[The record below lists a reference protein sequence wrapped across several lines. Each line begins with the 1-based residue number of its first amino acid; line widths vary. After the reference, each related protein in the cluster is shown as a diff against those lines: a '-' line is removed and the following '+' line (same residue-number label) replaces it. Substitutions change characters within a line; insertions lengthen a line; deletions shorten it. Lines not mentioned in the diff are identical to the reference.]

1 MRSAPLDACL
11 GKLSEIVI
19 DTLKA
24 LSVDAVVITPRMLQ
38 ESLSGRKELVAL
50 MRAAPSSG
58 TACQPSGPG
67 TSHPAHADGDP
78 QCGSLDKL
86 RRLLRD
92 ALEDIEEN
100 SAALVPSTLSDIR
113 KSTRETDRLDH
124 LVDAGEEIFR
134 IIRSNF
140 NYLSA
145 QTSQV
150 AHLLSH
156 LEEGMFEMERCLR
169 TDFQDEDTADGE
181 SRTPGIPGR
190 EEAGEGE
197 LPPSE
202 RNIGELK
209 SMIEEKLPFI
219 KTMIEQKKR
228 KTDPPA
234 GSQRKTADLARRM
247 AEMRDQLSRA
257 REKTRV
263 LEIGLFRDPLTGVYN
278 RRACRQRLAA
288 EFKNYQRSQQVFSAL
303 AIEVDNLHTVNERF
317 GDAAGDGCL
326 KELAGI
332 MRDTLRGSDFLA
344 RSCENG
350 FVAILP
356 RTSEEIL
363 PIVAERLY
371 RNAEKASFRHR
382 HEEFRV
388 AVRIG
393 AAHATPSDRDG
404 EEILKRAER
413 SPLPDKK
420 PARPSQ
426 TAEAGFS
433 GLGQAPVSRRAIPV
447 RAAGIALRE
456 RTSHPAGR

>member
-1 MRSAPLDACL
+1 MGSAPLDACL

-50 MRAAPSSG
+50 MRTAPSPGSG
-58 TACQPSGPG
+58 CQPSGPG
-67 TSHPAHADGDP
+67 TSHPAHVAGNSE
-78 QCGSLDKL
+78 CGSVDKL
-86 RRLLRD
+86 RRLLRE

-150 AHLLSH
+150 AHLLAH

-169 TDFQDEDTADGE
+169 TGFQDEDTADGE
-181 SRTPGIPGR
+181 TRSPGIPGR
-190 EEAGEGE
+190 EETGDGEFS
-197 LPPSE
+197 PAE

-209 SMIEEKLPFI
+209 SLIEGKLPFI
-219 KTMIEQKKR
+219 KSMIEQKKR

-234 GSQRKTADLARRM
+234 GSQRKTDDMARRM
-247 AEMRDQLSRA
+247 AEMRNQLSRA

-278 RRACRQRLAA
+278 RRACRQRIAA

-303 AIEVDNLHTVNERF
+303 SIEVDNLHAINERF

-356 RTSEEIL
+356 RTSEDIL

-404 EEILKRAER
+404 EEILKRAEQ
-413 SPLPDKK
+413 SPLPDKRLA
-420 PARPSQ
+420 PPSQ
-426 TAEAGFS
+426 KTEAAEAG
-433 GLGQAPVSRRAIPV
+433 LRQAPVSRRTIPEA
-447 RAAGIALRE
+447 RKGIALRE
-456 RTSHPAGR
+456 RTSLPAGR